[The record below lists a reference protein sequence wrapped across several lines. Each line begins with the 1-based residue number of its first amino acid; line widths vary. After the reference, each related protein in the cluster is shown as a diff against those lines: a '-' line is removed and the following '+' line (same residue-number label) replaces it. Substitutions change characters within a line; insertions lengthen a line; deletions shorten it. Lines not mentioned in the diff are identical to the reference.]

1 MATSSNVTGTS
12 QARIQFPPL
21 SVLLIMGWQAL
32 FGIGCL
38 LLAGQ
43 ILQIERIFNLPNF
56 VQVVLAALVGAIALA
71 SFVSAGMLFRLSG
84 AGRLIGLGING
95 IGLILTILYLGHILG
110 LYTGLDNL
118 ANGLYR
124 NVNWLVGVA
133 AGYLIIWLGNRSPE
147 NSPVRT
153 WMRRAGLAL
162 MVVSIAIV
170 FVVSGLLVNGIQ
182 SLLGK
187 LFQPDAS
194 LLAGIPLGGGTL
206 YLSAPLIGLLIALA
220 FGASAYFLMRRGEL
234 FGETVSER
242 ETWQGW
248 LFLMPNFI
256 SFVLFFA
263 GPLLLS
269 FYLSFTDYNPVQ
281 QSPAA
286 FIGFRNYTEMLSLSV
301 GTLQNA
307 EQRVDQVLGTDHTE
321 VGRFTL
327 GTSTVVIG
335 ARDPLFWRSL
345 VNTVYYCVMLLALSI
360 FPALGLAMLLNSK
373 IPGMKL
379 YRAIFFIPSIAAV
392 VGVALI
398 WQWLYDPTIGYIN
411 YTITQVVNGI
421 NSLFGAKL
429 TDPAIPWLTDD
440 RYIMLSVV
448 IMAAWQVI
456 GFNSVIFLAGLQ
468 GIPKEVMEAAT
479 VDGAN
484 GWKRFRSILLP
495 LLGPT
500 TFFVTITTLIAGL
513 QAFTEP
519 FSLIGENNP
528 TTAKLTSVY
537 YLYNQGFGSF
547 RMGYASSV
555 AWVVFIAIFIIT
567 LIQFRLSN
575 SNQAYSD

>member
-1 MATSSNVTGTS
+1 MATSSNVADTS
-12 QARIQFPPL
+12 PVRWQFPPL
-21 SVLLIMGWQAL
+21 SVLLIIGWQAL
-32 FGIGCL
+32 FGIACL
-38 LLAGQ
+38 FLATQ

-56 VQVVLAALVGAIALA
+56 VQVVLAALVGGVALA

-84 AGRLIGLGING
+84 AGRLIALGING
-95 IGLILTILYLGHILG
+95 IGLILTVLYLGHILG

-118 ANGLYR
+118 ADGLYHH
-124 NVNWLVGVA
+124 VNWLLGVA
-133 AGYLIIWLGNRSPE
+133 AGYLLVWLSNRFSE
-147 NSPVRT
+147 NSPLRRWIRRT
-153 WMRRAGLAL
+153 GLAL
-162 MVVSIAIV
+162 MAASIAVV
-170 FVVSGLLVNGIQ
+170 FIVSGLLVNGIQ

-187 LFQPDAS
+187 LFQPDTS
-194 LLAGIPLGGGTL
+194 LLTGIPLGGGTF
-206 YLSAPLIGLLIALA
+206 YLSSPLIGLMIALA
-220 FGASAYFLMRRGEL
+220 FGGATTFLMRRGEL

-256 SFVLFFA
+256 SFTLFFA

-286 FIGFRNYTEMLSLSV
+286 FVGFRNYTEMLSLSA
-301 GTLQNA
+301 GSLQNR
-307 EQRVDQVLGTDHTE
+307 EQRVDQVIGTNHTE
-321 VGRFTL
+321 IARFTL
-327 GTSTVVIG
+327 GANTFIIG

-345 VNTVYYCVMLLALSI
+345 VNTVYYCMLLLAFSI

-411 YTITQVVNGI
+411 YTITQIVNGI
-421 NSLFGAKL
+421 NSLFGAKMA
-429 TDPAIPWLTDD
+429 DPAIPWLTDD

-484 GWKRFRSILLP
+484 GWMRFRSILLP

-555 AWVVFIAIFIIT
+555 AWVLFIAIFIIT

-575 SNQAYSD
+575 SNQAYAD